1 MNYGYPLRNGLGCNC
16 QTPMPLMG
24 FGAVSDFD
32 LITIGGKQYSAGE
45 LQAKSPTIIAQK
57 DTTVYSSAFDNS
69 VAKYVTKAGNPLGKY
84 YSYLKPGVNRK
95 ASWLM
100 LETGPGKYV
109 YLPNETV
116 GSNSIANQNVQTAQ
130 EQIAQEAADKEKES
144 DPYSYYFKKLVL
156 PVLGTGALIY
166 VAVQL
171 GKTFIT
177 AKVAKG

>member
-1 MNYGYPLRNGLGCNC
+1 MNYGSTYGLGCAC
-16 QTPMPLMG
+16 QKSMMG
-24 FGAVSDFD
+24 FGAVSDYD

-84 YSYLKPGVNRK
+84 YSYLKPATNRK
-95 ASWLM
+95 QAWLM
-100 LETGPGKYV
+100 LQTGPDKFV
-109 YLPNETV
+109 FLQNEAV
-116 GSNSIANQNVQTAQ
+116 GSNAIANQNVQTAQ
-130 EQIAQEAADKEKES
+130 DQIAQEAADKEKES
-144 DPYSYYFKKLVL
+144 DPYSYYFKKLVV
-156 PVLGTGALIY
+156 PVLGTAAVIY